1 MKLVFKKK
9 SKENGKVT
17 KYKAHLVA
25 KVTSKSMVSITKKI
39 LLWLQ
44 GKTQLD

>member
-1 MKLVFKKK
+1 VFKKK
-9 SKENGKVT
+9 SKENGKVK
-17 KYKAHLVA
+17 KYKARLVA
-25 KVTSKSMVSITKKI
+25 KVTSKSMVLITKKI